1 MIVVHLDQLDV
12 VRQALLLPGEIQLA
26 AGIRENVEYFSLNVM
41 PSLFGLLNEAGLDI
55 VTGVLGL
62 ILKRNVDLIA
72 RTRIGV
78 SMLTMVLSRAELI
91 KQNGSV
97 NDQEWDQW

>member
-1 MIVVHLDQLDV
+1 
-12 VRQALLLPGEIQLA
+12 LA
-26 AGIRENVEYFSLNVM
+26 AGIRENIDLFSLSVM

-62 ILKRNVDLIA
+62 ILTKNIDLIA

-91 KQNGSV
+91 KQGGGV
-97 NDQEWDQW
+97 NEQEWDQW

>member
-1 MIVVHLDQLDV
+1 
-12 VRQALLLPGEIQLA
+12 
-26 AGIRENVEYFSLNVM
+26 M

>member
-1 MIVVHLDQLDV
+1 
-12 VRQALLLPGEIQLA
+12 LA
-26 AGIRENVEYFSLNVM
+26 AGVRENVELFSLSVM
-41 PSLFGLLNEAGLDI
+41 PSLFGYLNEAGLDI

-62 ILKRNVDLIA
+62 ILTKNIDLIA

-97 NDQEWDQW
+97 DDQEWDLW